1 MANKKELN
9 MVINQI
15 IDELPSEEPKYNDD
29 NKRIYL
35 NSLSLAIYILQ
46 KQPHKIIASNG
57 RLWIYIKGVYL
68 AINSREKTL
77 NFVMRCINKINN
89 EEFTASKIVDNVVK
103 ELFMQYYE
111 LVPYE
116 DENITYINMKDN
128 VLAVHKD
135 GKIETLPHSKK
146 YNFTYKLSY
155 NYDENASSEVFNK
168 FLKTSLGDEDLIKV
182 IAEYL
187 GYILNTN
194 AKKYEKSLFFYGDGS
209 NGKSTLINIIKAMFG
224 VENISV
230 VELTEMG
237 DMLKCALMD
246 SKLINISSDS
256 KKNGLDTSAFKK
268 IVTGEPVL
276 GKYLFKDIYTIE
288 KLPKLII
295 ATNKLP
301 YNSGDNSFGL
311 YRRLLL
317 VPFTKIITEDEKD
330 YDLESK
336 VITNELPAILNFAI
350 QGMLRLNKQEKF
362 TEAKAMKEALNI
374 YKESSNHVKTFI
386 DEEQYE
392 VVESSSKQGTSLI
405 KLYEDFKNWCSKLG
419 YNPYNATYLSS
430 ELTHLGFEAYK
441 NSSKHFRIVKKK
453 IKNTTGFSED
463 LQTENKNYPY
473 SD

>member
-9 MVINQI
+9 KVMNDIIN
-15 IDELPSEEPKYNDD
+15 ELPEEEPKYDKN
-29 NKRIYL
+29 NNRIYMKP
-35 NSLSLAIYILQ
+35 LSLAIYILQ
-46 KQPHKIIASNG
+46 KQSCRIVASNG
-57 RLWIYIKGVYL
+57 RLWIYTKGVYL
-68 AINSREKTL
+68 EINSKAKTL

-89 EEFTASKIVDNVVK
+89 TEFTAAKIVDNVVV

-111 LVPYE
+111 LTPYE
-116 DENITYINMKDN
+116 DDDITYINMKDN
-128 VLAVHKD
+128 VLAIHKD
-135 GKIETLPHSKK
+135 GTIETVPHDAK
-146 YNFTYKLSY
+146 YNFTYKLAY
-155 NYDENASSEVFNK
+155 NYDPNATCKVFNK
-168 FLKTSLGDEDLIKV
+168 FLNTSLGDNDLIKV

-194 AKKYEKSLFFYGDGS
+194 AKKHEKAMFLYGDGS

-237 DMLKCALMD
+237 DMQKCALMD

-317 VPFTKIITEDEKD
+317 VPFTRIITEDEKD
-330 YDLESK
+330 YELESK
-336 VITNELPAILNFAI
+336 VIINELPAILNFAI
-350 QGMLRLNKQEKF
+350 QGMLRLNEQGKF
-362 TEAKAMKEALNI
+362 TEAKAMTEALNT
-374 YKESSNHVKTFI
+374 YKESANHVKTFI
-386 DEEQYE
+386 EEEQYE
-392 VVESSSKQGTSLI
+392 SVEASSKQGTSLM
-405 KLYEDFKNWCSKLG
+405 KLYDDFKNWCNKLG
-419 YNPYNATYLSS
+419 FNPYSATYLSS
-430 ELTHLGFEAYK
+430 ELTHLGFEGYK
-441 NSSKHFRIVKKK
+441 NSSKHFRIVKNK
-453 IKNTTGFSED
+453 IRNTTGFSED
-463 LQTENKNYPY
+463 TQTENENHPY
-473 SD
+473 LD